1 MIGSDTK
8 ALVFCENG
16 ELCKTVKAKAGRPRD
31 ENRPCGWN
39 AGGQVVQ
46 GFKCLGENKIHR
58 WSEASMGVAVTTGSQ
73 LAVENPYLS
82 FAGWRSGPDELALEV
97 GGVVIWGSSPH
108 YGPGSGEG
116 FGGGAGRLQGNGNII
131 HGNPGVAVVMVC

>member
-1 MIGSDTK
+1 MSIGSGGYRSSEGSWTLIGSDTK

-73 LAVENPYLS
+73 LAVHNVL
-82 FAGWRSGPDELALEV
+82 FV
-97 GGVVIWGSSPH
+97 
-108 YGPGSGEG
+108 
-116 FGGGAGRLQGNGNII
+116 Q
-131 HGNPGVAVVMVC
+131 